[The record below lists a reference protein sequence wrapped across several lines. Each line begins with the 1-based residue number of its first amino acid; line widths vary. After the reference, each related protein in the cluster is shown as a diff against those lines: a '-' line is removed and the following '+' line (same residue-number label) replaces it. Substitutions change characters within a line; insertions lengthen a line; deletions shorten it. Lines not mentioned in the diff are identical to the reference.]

1 MKTIKIGLIGSG
13 FVTHLH
19 LNAFRQVVGIPVQV
33 VAVASLDDDL
43 DRFAKKFNIP
53 YYYSDYRKVLQHDE
67 IDMIDVCVPNVL
79 HKRVC
84 IDAAEAGKH
93 IICEKPLT
101 GYFGEDLEDK
111 TVAVGETS
119 KLEMYKKAVKNADE
133 IMDAVQRNNVKLCY
147 AEDFVYAP
155 PVTKAKRLLEAAGGT
170 ILELRSEESHS
181 GSHAAYSRE
190 WRLSGGGSLMRLGS
204 HPLGL
209 VIHLKNFEGK
219 MKYGKPI
226 KVKSLTAEVGNLTR
240 VSAFQKEEKKWMV
253 DRWKDVEDW
262 AAVFLTFEDG
272 TKGVVFSNDI
282 TLGGIV
288 NTLAIYSSNAVI
300 KVDMAANDAIK
311 AYAPAHEI
319 FGDEY
324 ISEKIETKAGWTFPS
339 PDEDWMRG
347 YPQEMQDFVEA
358 VYYGRDPVSDGEL
371 GRQVVEVTYAA
382 YLSAEEGRRIDLD
395 ELNKEIGRNR

>member
-1 MKTIKIGLIGSG
+1 
-13 FVTHLH
+13 
-19 LNAFRQVVGIPVQV
+19 
-33 VAVASLDDDL
+33 
-43 DRFAKKFNIP
+43 
-53 YYYSDYRKVLQHDE
+53 
-67 IDMIDVCVPNVL
+67 
-79 HKRVC
+79 
-84 IDAAEAGKH
+84 
-93 IICEKPLT
+93 
-101 GYFGEDLEDK
+101 
-111 TVAVGETS
+111 
-119 KLEMYKKAVKNADE
+119 
-133 IMDAVQRNNVKLCY
+133 
-147 AEDFVYAP
+147 
-155 PVTKAKRLLEAAGGT
+155 
-170 ILELRSEESHS
+170 
-181 GSHAAYSRE
+181 
-190 WRLSGGGSLMRLGS
+190 MRLGS

-282 TLGGIV
+282 TLGGVV

>member
-1 MKTIKIGLIGSG
+1 
-13 FVTHLH
+13 
-19 LNAFRQVVGIPVQV
+19 
-33 VAVASLDDDL
+33 
-43 DRFAKKFNIP
+43 
-53 YYYSDYRKVLQHDE
+53 
-67 IDMIDVCVPNVL
+67 
-79 HKRVC
+79 
-84 IDAAEAGKH
+84 
-93 IICEKPLT
+93 
-101 GYFGEDLEDK
+101 
-111 TVAVGETS
+111 
-119 KLEMYKKAVKNADE
+119 
-133 IMDAVQRNNVKLCY
+133 
-147 AEDFVYAP
+147 
-155 PVTKAKRLLEAAGGT
+155 
-170 ILELRSEESHS
+170 
-181 GSHAAYSRE
+181 
-190 WRLSGGGSLMRLGS
+190 
-204 HPLGL
+204 
-209 VIHLKNFEGK
+209 
-219 MKYGKPI
+219 
-226 KVKSLTAEVGNLTR
+226 
-240 VSAFQKEEKKWMV
+240 MV

>member
-1 MKTIKIGLIGSG
+1 
-13 FVTHLH
+13 
-19 LNAFRQVVGIPVQV
+19 
-33 VAVASLDDDL
+33 
-43 DRFAKKFNIP
+43 
-53 YYYSDYRKVLQHDE
+53 
-67 IDMIDVCVPNVL
+67 
-79 HKRVC
+79 
-84 IDAAEAGKH
+84 
-93 IICEKPLT
+93 
-101 GYFGEDLEDK
+101 
-111 TVAVGETS
+111 
-119 KLEMYKKAVKNADE
+119 
-133 IMDAVQRNNVKLCY
+133 
-147 AEDFVYAP
+147 
-155 PVTKAKRLLEAAGGT
+155 
-170 ILELRSEESHS
+170 
-181 GSHAAYSRE
+181 
-190 WRLSGGGSLMRLGS
+190 MRLGS

>member
-53 YYYSDYRKVLQHDE
+53 HYYSDYRKVLQHDE

-190 WRLSGGGSLMRLGS
+190 WRLSGGGSLLRLGS

-382 YLSAEEGRRIDLD
+382 YLSAEEGRRINLD

>member
-53 YYYSDYRKVLQHDE
+53 HYYSDYRKVLQHDE

-155 PVTKAKRLLEAAGGT
+155 PATKAKRLLEAAGGT

>member
-1 MKTIKIGLIGSG
+1 
-13 FVTHLH
+13 
-19 LNAFRQVVGIPVQV
+19 
-33 VAVASLDDDL
+33 
-43 DRFAKKFNIP
+43 
-53 YYYSDYRKVLQHDE
+53 
-67 IDMIDVCVPNVL
+67 
-79 HKRVC
+79 
-84 IDAAEAGKH
+84 
-93 IICEKPLT
+93 
-101 GYFGEDLEDK
+101 
-111 TVAVGETS
+111 
-119 KLEMYKKAVKNADE
+119 MYKKAVKNADE
-133 IMDAVQRNNVKLCY
+133 IMDTVQRNNVKLCY